1 MGQRIFLALRSIV
14 YIGGFAWLWL
24 WLMPQWL
31 GIRSSTS
38 LPPQSPAR
46 WWGLGPI
53 VLGGVLAVN
62 CFARFFFVG
71 KGTPAPFDAPQHLV
85 IIGPYRYVRNPMYLG
100 AGLVLAGCAILF
112 AEFSLVLIGY
122 AVAIILLVNLFI
134 LLYEEPTL
142 RRRFGA
148 EYDEYRKNVRRWI
161 PRARPWEPAQQQA
174 MSAR

>member
-1 MGQRIFLALRSIV
+1 
-14 YIGGFAWLWL
+14 
-24 WLMPQWL
+24 
-31 GIRSSTS
+31 
-38 LPPQSPAR
+38 
-46 WWGLGPI
+46 
-53 VLGGVLAVN
+53 
-62 CFARFFFVG
+62 
-71 KGTPAPFDAPQHLV
+71 
-85 IIGPYRYVRNPMYLG
+85 MYLG

-148 EYDEYRKNVRRWI
+148 DYDEYRKNVRRWI